1 MDKWSDYLIVGAAS
15 YRREGYGIVFNF
27 VVGER

>member
-1 MDKWSDYLIVGAAS
+1 MNKRSDYLIVGAAS